1 MPSRLDF
8 KGFQFV
14 WDVVNSQRM
23 TTPDFECCAPFLK
36 ALGDKTRWRIV
47 QELLSDAIT
56 VSELAE
62 RLKVSQYNISK
73 HLRILRETGI
83 VEAVRRGKHVHCR
96 IVPTFQR
103 RVANNKNQ
111 LDLGCCVF
119 RFEKRPR

>member
-1 MPSRLDF
+1 MPERADF
-8 KGFQFV
+8 RCFQFSWNPV
-14 WDVVNSQRM
+14 AFSRM
-23 TTPDFECCAPFLK
+23 TMPDTECCAPFLK

-47 QELLSDAIT
+47 EVLLGEPVT

-62 RLKVSQYNISK
+62 RVKVSQYNTSK
-73 HLRILRETGI
+73 HLRILREAGI

-96 IVPTFQR
+96 IVPAFQR

-119 RFEKRPR
+119 RFEKGAR